1 MCGIAGIFVTGATGV
16 TGAPGTAGSGGAVRR
31 ETVERMTRAL
41 AHRGPDDDGFHV
53 KGPVGLGHRRL
64 SIIGLA
70 TGHQPIFTAD
80 GRLAIVFNGEI
91 YNYKALR
98 RELEARGHRFRTET
112 DTEAILLAYRE
123 WGTDS
128 VRRLRGM
135 FAYAIWDEGERT
147 LFLARDRLGIKP
159 LYVAWDGKTLRF
171 GSEIKAILEDPEMRA
186 TLDPLALDEY
196 LTYLYVP
203 APRSIFREIR
213 KLRPGHWLRV
223 TERGTEEREYW
234 DLVIRPGP
242 PRSEEETAEGV
253 LAALEESVAAHLM
266 SEVPLGA
273 FLSGG
278 IDSSAVVG
286 AMARLTGRPVR
297 TASIGFR
304 EAAYDELPFAR
315 RVAAAFGTDAHERT
329 VEARAADIL
338 DRLTWHYDE
347 PFADSSM
354 VPTWYVSEVARE
366 RVTVAL
372 SGDGGDE
379 NFAGY
384 RRMRIDA
391 LENRIRASLPR
402 WARRGVLA
410 PVAAAYPKADR
421 LPRLFRG
428 KTLLTNLSL
437 TPERAYHNTMRWFT
451 PAMKARLYR
460 PALRAAVGSHDP
472 FSVQEEYFRRSEGW
486 DPLSRIQYVDFKTY
500 LPDDILAKVDRA
512 SMAHSLEVRVP
523 LLDHLFVEHV
533 AAIPAAM
540 KLKRG
545 EGKHIFKRALRG
557 LVPDEVLTRKK
568 MGFSVPLDRW
578 FRGDLRRPFEER
590 VLAPGSWSESLLEPA
605 AIRRLWD
612 EHQRGARDHSYGL
625 WALLVL
631 EHWGR
636 RFGGGTP

>member
-1 MCGIAGIFVTGATGV
+1 MCGIAGVFLAGETG
-16 TGAPGTAGSGGAVRR
+16 GGAVVRR
-31 ETVERMTRAL
+31 ETVERMARVL
-41 AHRGPDDDGFHV
+41 EHRGPDDEGFHV
-53 KGPVGLGHRRL
+53 KGPVGLGFRRL

-70 TGHQPIFTAD
+70 TGHQPIFTED
-80 GRLAIVFNGEI
+80 GRLAIIFNGEI
-91 YNYKALR
+91 YNYLSLR
-98 RELEARGHRFRTET
+98 GELEARGHRFRTET
-112 DTEAILLAYRE
+112 DTEVILLAYRE
-123 WGTDS
+123 WGADS

-135 FAYAIWDEGERT
+135 FAYAIWDEAART

-159 LYVAWDGKTLRF
+159 LYYSWDGRALRF
-171 GSEIKAILEDPEMRA
+171 GSEIKALLQDPDMRV

-213 KLRPGHWLRV
+213 KLRPGHTLTV
-223 TERGTEEREYW
+223 TEKGIEDREYW
-234 DLVIRPGP
+234 DLAIRPGP
-242 PRSEEETAEGV
+242 ARNEVETAEG
-253 LAALEESVAAHLM
+253 LREALRETVAAHLM

-286 AMARLTGRPVR
+286 TMAGLLDQPVR

-304 EAAYDELPFAR
+304 EDAYDELPFAR
-315 RVAAAFGTDAHERT
+315 RVAAAFGADAHERT

-354 VPTWYVSEVARE
+354 VPTWYVSQVARE
-366 RVTVAL
+366 RVTVCL

-384 RRMRIDA
+384 RRMRYDF
-391 LENRIRASLPR
+391 LENRIRARIPR
-402 WARRGVLA
+402 WARRRVLA

-421 LPRLFRG
+421 LPRIFRG
-428 KTLLTNLSL
+428 KTLLTNLTLS
-437 TPERAYHNTMRWFT
+437 PERAYHNTMRWFT
-451 PAMKARLYR
+451 PAMKGRLYR
-460 PALRAAVGSHDP
+460 PALQASVGEHDA
-472 FSVQEEYFRRSEGW
+472 FSVQEEFFRRSEGW
-486 DPLSRIQYVDFKTY
+486 HPLSRIQYVDFKTY

-523 LLDHLFVEHV
+523 LLDHLFVEHA

-540 KLKRG
+540 KLKHG
-545 EGKHIFKRALRG
+545 EGKYIFKRALRG
-557 LVPDEVLTRKK
+557 LLPEEVLARPK
-568 MGFSVPLDRW
+568 MGFGVPLDRW
-578 FRGDLRRPFEER
+578 FRGDLKRPFEER
-590 VLAPGSWSESLLEPA
+590 VLAPGSYLESHFEPA
-605 AIRRLWD
+605 AIRALWN
-612 EHQRGARDHSYGL
+612 EHQSGARDHSYGL
-625 WALLVL
+625 WALLTL

-636 RFGGGTP
+636 RFGGGAP

>member
-1 MCGIAGIFVTGATGV
+1 MCGIAGIF
-16 TGAPGTAGSGGAVRR
+16 APGSTAPVCR
-31 ETVERMTRAL
+31 ETIERMTGVL

-53 KGPVGLGHRRL
+53 RGPIGLGHRRL
-64 SIIGLA
+64 SIIGVA
-70 TGHQPIFTAD
+70 TGHQPIFTED
-80 GRLAIVFNGEI
+80 GTLAIIFNGEI
-91 YNYKALR
+91 YNYRSLKS
-98 RELEARGHRFRTET
+98 ELASRGHRFHTET
-112 DTEAILLAYRE
+112 DTEVILLAYRE
-123 WGTDS
+123 WGPDS

-135 FAYAIWDEGERT
+135 FAYAIWDEGARK

-159 LYVAWDGKTLRF
+159 LYYAWDGRTLRF
-171 GSEIKAILEDPEMRA
+171 GSEIKAILEDPAMRA

-213 KLRPGHWLRV
+213 KLRPGHSLTV
-223 TERGTEEREYW
+223 TERGIEEREYW

-242 PRSEEETAEGV
+242 QRTEAEVAEG
-253 LAALEESVAAHLM
+253 LRAALEDSVASHLM

-286 AMARLTGRPVR
+286 TMARLMDQPVR

-304 EAAYDELPFAR
+304 EDAYDELPFAR
-315 RVAAAFGTDAHERT
+315 RVAAAFGTDAYERI
-329 VEARAADIL
+329 VEPRAADIL

-354 VPTWYVSEVARE
+354 VPTYYVSQAARE
-366 RVTVAL
+366 RVIVCL

-384 RRMRIDA
+384 RRMRFDYF
-391 LENRIRASLPR
+391 ENRIRARIPA
-402 WARRGVLA
+402 WARRGILA
-410 PVAAAYPKADR
+410 PVAAAYPSGSR
-421 LPRLFRG
+421 LPRLLRG
-428 KTLLTNLSL
+428 KTLLTNLTLS
-437 TPERAYHNTMRWFT
+437 PERAYHNTMRWFT

-460 PALRAAVGSHDP
+460 PALRAAIGDHDP
-472 FSVQEEYFRRSEGW
+472 FTVQEEFFRRSEGW
-486 DPLSRIQYVDFKTY
+486 HPLSRIQYVDFKTY

-523 LLDHLFVEHV
+523 LLDHLFVEH
-533 AAIPAAM
+533 AASIPASL
-540 KLKRG
+540 KLKGG
-545 EGKHIFKRALRG
+545 EGKYIFKRALQG
-557 LVPDEVLTRKK
+557 LVPEETLTRRK

-578 FRGDLRRPFEER
+578 LRGDLKGPFEER
-590 VLAPGSWSESLLEPA
+590 VLSRDSYTESLFEPA
-605 AIRRLWD
+605 AVRSLWL
-612 EHQRGARDHSYGL
+612 EHQRGARDHSYPL

-636 RFGGGTP
+636 RFATGS

>member
-1 MCGIAGIFVTGATGV
+1 VCGIAGIFVADSKA
-16 TGAPGTAGSGGAVRR
+16 APASGPNGGCAVRR
-31 ETVERMTRAL
+31 ETLERMTRAL
-41 AHRGPDDDGFHV
+41 EHRGPDDEGYHLS
-53 KGPVGLGHRRL
+53 GPVGLGFRRL
-64 SIIGLA
+64 SIIDLSG
-70 TGHQPIFTAD
+70 GHQPMLTED
-80 GRLAIVFNGEI
+80 GKLAIIFNGEI
-91 YNYKALR
+91 YNY
-98 RELEARGHRFRTET
+98 RELRKELVDRGHRFQTES
-112 DTEAILLAYRE
+112 DTEVILLAYRE

-135 FAYAIWDEGERT
+135 FAYAVWDERERA
-147 LFLARDRLGIKP
+147 LFLARDRFGIKP
-159 LYVAWDGKTLRF
+159 LYYSWDGRTLRF
-171 GSEIKAILEDPEMRA
+171 GSEIKAILEDPEMRV

-213 KLRPGHWLRV
+213 KLLPGHSLRV
-223 TERGTEEREYW
+223 TERGIEDREYW
-234 DLVIRPGP
+234 DLVMRPDHS
-242 PRSEEETAEGV
+242 RSEEETALGV
-253 LAALEESVAAHLM
+253 RAALKDSVASHLM

-278 IDSSAVVG
+278 IDSSAVV
-286 AMARLTGRPVR
+286 ATMAGLVDRPVQ

-304 EAAYDELPFAR
+304 EDAYDELPFAR
-315 RVAAAFGTDAHERT
+315 RVARAFGTDAHERT
-329 VEARAADIL
+329 VEAHAADIL

-354 VPTWYVSEVARE
+354 VPTWYVSQIARE

-391 LENRIRASLPR
+391 MENRIRSSLPR
-402 WARRGVLA
+402 WVRRGVLA
-410 PVAAAYPKADR
+410 PMAAAYPKADR

-428 KTLLTNLSL
+428 KTLITNLSL

-451 PAMKARLYR
+451 PVMKSRLYR
-460 PALRAAVGSHDP
+460 PALRAQVGDHDP

-523 LLDHLFVEHV
+523 LLDHVFVEHV
-533 AAIPAAM
+533 ATIPASM
-540 KLKRG
+540 KLRRG
-545 EGKHIFKRALRG
+545 EGKYIFKRALQG
-557 LVPDEVLTRKK
+557 VVPDEVLTRKK
-568 MGFSVPLDRW
+568 MGFGVPLDRW
-578 FRGDLRRPFEER
+578 FRGELRAPFETR
-590 VLAPGSWSESLLEPA
+590 VLARESWSSSFLEPG
-605 AIRRLWD
+605 AIRHLWD
-612 EHQRGARDHSYGL
+612 QHQRGARDHSYGL

-636 RFGGGTP
+636 RFGGAAR